1 MSSSG
6 SDADD
11 GRSDQTPEE
20 QSVPRERPREQRSAP
35 GQSGGGFLSE
45 RSKQYVLGIVGTLAA
60 LSVGIFLAILLLGS
74 VGGPELTPEQEL
86 GEQQQQLLNDT
97 YQFGLVQTA
106 VGTAPYLGLV
116 VAAVFG
122 LRVGTRLSEPQNER
136 FKTSAIG
143 AFAGVA
149 VFVFLTIFLGST
161 QIPDLPNTGQNL
173 GGLTGTSLD
182 TAQLLINSVVFGAIG
197 AVVSVGAT
205 YFADRME

>member
-6 SDADD
+6 SDVDD
-11 GRSDQTPEE
+11 GHSDQAPEGE
-20 QSVPRERPREQRSAP
+20 SVRQERPREQRSGP

-45 RSKQYVLGIVGTLAA
+45 ESKQYVLGVVGTLAA

-74 VGGPELTPEQEL
+74 VGGPELTPEQEVT
-86 GEQQQQLLNDT
+86 GEQQQLLNDT

-106 VGTAPYLGLV
+106 VGTGPYLGLV

-122 LRVGTRLSEPQNER
+122 LRVGTRLSKPQNEQ
-136 FKTSAIG
+136 FKTSAVG
-143 AFAGVA
+143 AFAGVT

-161 QIPDLPNTGQNL
+161 QIPDLANIGQNA
-173 GGLTGTSLD
+173 GVLTGTSLD
-182 TAQLLINSVVFGAIG
+182 TTQLLINSVVFGAVG
-197 AVVSVGAT
+197 GVVSVGAT

>member
-11 GRSDQTPEE
+11 GRSDQTPEG
-20 QSVPRERPREQRSAP
+20 QSVRQESPREQRSAP

-45 RSKQYVLGIVGTLAA
+45 QSKQYVLGIVGTLAA
-60 LSVGIFLAILLLGS
+60 LSVGIFLGILLLGS

-136 FKTSAIG
+136 LKTSAIG

-182 TAQLLINSVVFGAIG
+182 TAQLLINSVVFGAVG
-197 AVVSVGAT
+197 GVVSVGAT